1 MPASGIWSLTQAY
14 TFLIELVFSFRII
27 SKFMSP
33 TGNSKPCSKTT
44 LPSDLISKLK
54 HKTINLT
61 QLAGSYLEGFLKC
74 YGLVPT
80 ISVGSSTGRQNLS
93 LSILG
98 QFLRFFMTKNP
109 FRNSTISE
117 LLWQLLEIENR
128 NATWSYVFLVSEIS
142 QKTVTSVDTGIS

>member
-1 MPASGIWSLTQAY
+1 
-14 TFLIELVFSFRII
+14 
-27 SKFMSP
+27 MSP

-44 LPSDLISKLK
+44 LPSDLIPKLK
-54 HKTINLT
+54 QEITNLT
-61 QLAGSYLEGFLKC
+61 QLAGSYLEGFFKC

-142 QKTVTSVDTGIS
+142 QKTVTSVDAGIS

>member
-1 MPASGIWSLTQAY
+1 M
-14 TFLIELVFSFRII
+14 
-27 SKFMSP
+27 
-33 TGNSKPCSKTT
+33 
-44 LPSDLISKLK
+44 
-54 HKTINLT
+54 
-61 QLAGSYLEGFLKC
+61 
-74 YGLVPT
+74 PT
-80 ISVGSSTGRQNLS
+80 ISVGLSSGRQNLN

-142 QKTVTSVDTGIS
+142 QKTVTSVDAGIS

>member
-1 MPASGIWSLTQAY
+1 
-14 TFLIELVFSFRII
+14 
-27 SKFMSP
+27 MSP
-33 TGNSKPCSKTT
+33 TANSKPCSKTT
-44 LPSDLISKLK
+44 LPSDLIPKLK
-54 HKTINLT
+54 QEITNLT
-61 QLAGSYLEGFLKC
+61 QLAGSYLEGIKKC

-117 LLWQLLEIENR
+117 LL
-128 NATWSYVFLVSEIS
+128 
-142 QKTVTSVDTGIS
+142 

>member
-1 MPASGIWSLTQAY
+1 
-14 TFLIELVFSFRII
+14 
-27 SKFMSP
+27 MSP
-33 TGNSKPCSKTT
+33 TGISKPCSKTT
-44 LPSDLISKLK
+44 LPSALISKLK
-54 HKTINLT
+54 QQITNLT

-74 YGLVPT
+74 YGWVPT
-80 ISVGSSTGRQNLS
+80 NSVGSSTGRQNLS

-142 QKTVTSVDTGIS
+142 QKTVTSVDAGIS